1 LEVGPLTSVVLGR
14 TAYDYLASEA
24 RGPTVHSLERAVQA
38 VEVVGP
44 IFSAL
49 ENAVEEL
56 DTSVQEVETVVEA
69 VAGSVW
75 LPQVLEEIQYCHR
88 PQHYDALGR
97 ELDLG
102 WRSPCKENNYKFC
115 EQTFFNFNT

>member
-1 LEVGPLTSVVLGR
+1 MTSVLLER
-14 TAYDYLASEA
+14 TASYYLALEA

-38 VEVVGP
+38 EE
-44 IFSAL
+44 L

-56 DTSVQEVETVVEA
+56 ETSVEEVETVVEA

-75 LPQVLEEIQYCHR
+75 PPQVLEEIQHCHR

-115 EQTFFNFNT
+115 EQTFF

>member
-1 LEVGPLTSVVLGR
+1 MTSVFLGR
-14 TAYDYLASEA
+14 TASDYLALEA

-38 VEVVGP
+38 VEVVGR
-44 IFSAL
+44 IFLAL

-56 DTSVQEVETVVEA
+56 ETSVEELETSVEEVETVVEA

-75 LPQVLEEIQYCHR
+75 PPQVLEEIQHCHR
-88 PQHYDALGR
+88 PQHYDALGK

-115 EQTFFNFNT
+115 KQTFF

>member
-1 LEVGPLTSVVLGR
+1 MTLVVLGQ
-14 TAYDYLASEA
+14 TASDYLALEA
-24 RGPTVHSLERAVQA
+24 MGPIVYSLERAVQA

-44 IFSAL
+44 IFLVL
-49 ENAVEEL
+49 ENTVEEL
-56 DTSVQEVETVVEA
+56 ETSVEEVETVVEV

-75 LPQVLEEIQYCHR
+75 PPQVLEEIQHCHR
-88 PQHYDALGR
+88 PQHYDALGK

-115 EQTFFNFNT
+115 EQTFLNSIHNK